1 MKISRMTTD
10 QLAQALCDLAPPV
23 CRIAADP
30 AVTQALADFAEGAED
45 SRPLL
50 ATLSAMAEALL
61 PAILRTHYGD
71 LLEALAVLTGKDAQT
86 LRAQSA
92 IDTLRDA
99 RDCWDGELA
108 DFFASAGITGLTRSS
123 L

>member
-1 MKISRMTTD
+1 MKLSQMPTS
-10 QLAQALCDLAPPV
+10 QLAQLLCDLTPPV

-45 SRPLL
+45 SQPLL
-50 ATLSAMAEALL
+50 VTLSRMAESLL
-61 PAILRTHYGD
+61 PALMQSHAEDLTAIL
-71 LLEALAVLTGKDAQT
+71 ALLTGKDAQIIRSQST
-86 LRAQSA
+86 LA
-92 IDTLRDA
+92 TLRDVKN
-99 RDCWDGELA
+99 CWDGELA